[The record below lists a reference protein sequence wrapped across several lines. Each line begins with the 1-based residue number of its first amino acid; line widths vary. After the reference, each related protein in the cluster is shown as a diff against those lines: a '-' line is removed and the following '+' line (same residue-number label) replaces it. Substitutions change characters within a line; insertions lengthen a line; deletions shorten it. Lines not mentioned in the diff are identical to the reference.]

1 MTEAAAISRLG
12 VILARGGSRRL
23 PGKNLREFSGRPLI
37 AWVIEAALQSE
48 VFDRVLVSTD
58 CPSIAREAR
67 AWGAWTPFLRPAE
80 LASDQA
86 TSLDALVHA
95 VRWVV
100 EQQPA
105 STPLQL
111 VGLMQPTSP
120 FLTATHVREAVELF
134 EQRSFVSL
142 SSMCPVHER
151 PEWMFR
157 RNESGQ
163 AVPVDPQGVT
173 LPSHELPPLYRENGA
188 LYLLHP
194 ELILKHHRL
203 YDFESHG
210 AYVMSVVD
218 SIDIDDASDW
228 EIATAVMSARRKGH
242 L

>member
-1 MTEAAAISRLG
+1 MAEAFIISRLG
-12 VILARGGSRRL
+12 VILARGGSKRL
-23 PGKNLREFSGRPLI
+23 PGKNLREFAGRPLI

-67 AWGAWTPFLRPAE
+67 ACGAWVPFLRPAE

-105 STPLQL
+105 ESSLQL

-120 FLTATHVREAVELF
+120 FLTARHVREAVDLF
-134 EQRSFVSL
+134 ERRSFSSL
-142 SSMCPVHER
+142 STMCPVHER

-157 RNESGQ
+157 RDEEGR
-163 AVPVDPQGVT
+163 ATPVDAQGVF

-194 ELILKHHRL
+194 SLLLKHHRL
-203 YDFESHG
+203 YNFANHG
-210 AYVMSVVD
+210 AYLMSVVD

-228 EIATAVMSARRKGH
+228 EIAGAVMSARRQRH